1 MDFKKPI
8 DLSHFVTTGMPVFP
22 GDPVPEVVQV
32 ADFSDKGYRL
42 SRITMGTHTGT
53 HFDAPSH
60 MIEGG
65 EAVDGVSLEKL
76 MGAAV
81 VLDVT
86 HVKPGE
92 GILPSDLASNQVG
105 EGDIVLLCTGMGR
118 HWGDEGYLTRYP
130 YVTVETA
137 QLLLD
142 RGVKAVGV
150 DWLSI
155 EQYGMVGHPV
165 HDLLLSRGVPIIE
178 CLANL
183 DEIKGRRVS
192 LICLPLKLKGVDG
205 APARVVA
212 FEV

>member
-1 MDFKKPI
+1 
-8 DLSHFVTTGMPVFP
+8 
-22 GDPVPEVVQV
+22 
-32 ADFSDKGYRL
+32 
-42 SRITMGTHTGT
+42 
-53 HFDAPSH
+53 
-60 MIEGG
+60 
-65 EAVDGVSLEKL
+65 VSLEKL
-76 MGAAV
+76 MGSAV

-86 HVKPGE
+86 HVKPGD
-92 GILPSDLASNQVG
+92 GILPSDLASDQVG
-105 EGDIVLLCTGMGR
+105 EGDIVLLCTGMGK

-130 YVTVETA
+130 YVTEETA

-155 EQYGMVGHPV
+155 EEYGRVGHPV

-212 FEV
+212 FQA